1 MVKNFLVTYGGL
13 DSLAGINAGSYDN
26 IRLQSGTSEVN
37 GLSPTYPPTHPW
49 RHVKEAAAIPQDDTD
64 SWWMNSAVC
73 FHFGEAITDQ
83 HKAAGKVPPTI
94 GLISTAIGGSQI
106 EEWITTEVASECF
119 GFEHNANGGFLNH
132 VCWDSNVRPFLD
144 MTIKGALCKF
154 TCATSAR
161 GMASHPPTAACR
173 PPCFADH
180 LPSSQITKERITR
193 ELYTATQRSRS
204 ATPA

>member
-49 RHVKEAAAIPQDDTD
+49 RHVKDAAALPQDNTD
-64 SWWMNSAVC
+64 SWWQNSAAC
-73 FHFGEAITDQ
+73 YHFGEAITDQ
-83 HKAAGKVPPTI
+83 HKAAGKTAPTI

-144 MTIKGALCKF
+144 MTIKGALCKS
-154 TCATSAR
+154 SAR
-161 GMASHPPTAACR
+161 CVALVRVAAGC
-173 PPCFADH
+173 
-180 LPSSQITKERITR
+180 LPSLLTTSSPHSCRNRLPGGE
-193 ELYTATQRSRS
+193 
-204 ATPA
+204 